1 MSLHFINIVWRNE
14 VEMEALILVGHG
26 AGEDALKSYDKILD
40 IVRKT
45 VPDSYLIMLH
55 GHPSIEDIAAEISAK
70 GIKKAVLVPLLLAKG
85 HHLEHNIVSPGSSIQ
100 LCLEKAGISVSAVDK
115 GLLEYEEVIECIAG
129 HIIKT
134 HKRGM

>member
-1 MSLHFINIVWRNE
+1 
-14 VEMEALILVGHG
+14 MEALILVGHG

-85 HHLEHNIVSPGSSIQ
+85 HHLEHNIVSPGKD
-100 LCLEKAGISVSAVDK
+100 LDTRCVWVAAGATTSARNTS
-115 GLLEYEEVIECIAG
+115 LSA
-129 HIIKT
+129 T
-134 HKRGM
+134 S